1 VVPTSSRRLA
11 GGVLLVIL
19 AAATGCTDPPSPDE
33 PRGTPTP
40 GGTAVLNDAPR
51 TTAAAESV
59 ESLAGL
65 VRGRTVQDR
74 SGLPITVTPVTL
86 RREGK
91 LVLLELAARNDGDR
105 QANLPDTVRNTE
117 IVFDGVSLVDPDA
130 AKRYLVARD
139 DKGGCLCTSF
149 FGGLTV
155 NPGATGLLRAYFAA
169 PPPEVSTVT
178 VEVSN
183 VGAFPDVPV
192 S

>member
-1 VVPTSSRRLA
+1 MTMTTIRRTA
-11 GGVLLVIL
+11 AAVLVTL
-19 AAATGCTDPPSPDE
+19 AAATGCTDSPE
-33 PRGTPTP
+33 TREARGTATP
-40 GGTAVLNDAPR
+40 GATASVNDVPR
-51 TTAAAESV
+51 TTVSPEPVA
-59 ESLAGL
+59 SLAGL
-65 VRGRTVQDR
+65 VRGRTVQDKD
-74 SGLPITVTPVTL
+74 GLAITLTPVTL

-91 LVLLELAARNDGDR
+91 LVLLELTARNDSDR
-105 QANLPDTVRNTE
+105 QVNLPDTVRNTS

-155 NPGATGLLRAYFAA
+155 SPGATGLLRAYFAA
-169 PPPEVSTVT
+169 PPPEVRTVT

-183 VGAFPDVPV
+183 VGAFPDVLV

>member
-1 VVPTSSRRLA
+1 VSTGLNGDVP
-11 GGVLLVIL
+11 
-19 AAATGCTDPPSPDE
+19 P
-33 PRGTPTP
+33 
-40 GGTAVLNDAPR
+40 
-51 TTAAAESV
+51 TTAAPEPVA
-59 ESLAGL
+59 SLAGL
-65 VRGRTVQDR
+65 ARGRTVQD
-74 SGLPITVTPVTL
+74 SAGLAITLTPVTL

-91 LVLLELAARNDGDR
+91 LVLLELTARNDGDR
-105 QANLPDTVRNTE
+105 QANLPDTVLNTS

-139 DKGGCLCTSF
+139 DGGGCLCTSF

-155 NPGATGLLRAYFAA
+155 EPGATGLLRAYFAA
-169 PPPEVSTVT
+169 PPPQVSTMT